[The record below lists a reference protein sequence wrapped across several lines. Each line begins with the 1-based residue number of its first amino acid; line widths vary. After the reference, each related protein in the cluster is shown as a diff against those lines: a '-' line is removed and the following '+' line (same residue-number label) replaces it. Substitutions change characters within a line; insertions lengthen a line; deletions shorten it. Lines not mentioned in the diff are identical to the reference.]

1 MFHIIDV
8 EKNSAILSELVSELD
23 AFQTALYPAE
33 SDHCI
38 DLTSIPDE
46 SLRCIV
52 VRDEEGATVGC
63 GAVLLSGDGVGE
75 VKRVYIRPAY
85 RGKKLGELIVARL
98 ETIAA
103 DSGCRLLRLET
114 GIRQQPAIV
123 LYHRCG
129 YEQCGAFAPYIE
141 DSLSVFMWK
150 QLNSSS

>member
-1 MFHIIDV
+1 M
-8 EKNSAILSELVSELD
+8 
-23 AFQTALYPAE
+23 
-33 SDHCI
+33 
-38 DLTSIPDE
+38 
-46 SLRCIV
+46 
-52 VRDEEGATVGC
+52 
-63 GAVLLSGDGVGE
+63 GE

-85 RGKKLGELIVARL
+85 RGEKLGELIVACL

-114 GIRQQPAIV
+114 GIRQQPAIA

-129 YEQCGAFAPYIE
+129 YEQCGAFAPYSE